1 MPAHGRAAAVT
12 VVDMPDETAASP
24 GDLRDLRADRAAS
37 ADETTGDAQ
46 VDAVL
51 EPLGTLDGLPVH
63 EHAAVV
69 DSVHR
74 ALQDRLADGPG

>member
-1 MPAHGRAAAVT
+1 
-12 VVDMPDETAASP
+12 MPDETAASP
-24 GDLRDLRADRAAS
+24 GDLRDLRADRAAR
-37 ADETTGDAQ
+37 ADEINDESTGDAQ
-46 VDAVL
+46 VDAML
-51 EPLGTLDGLPVH
+51 QPLDTLDGLPVH

>member
-1 MPAHGRAAAVT
+1 
-12 VVDMPDETAASP
+12 MPDETAASP
-24 GDLRDLRADRAAS
+24 GDLRDLRADRDDRDDRAAS